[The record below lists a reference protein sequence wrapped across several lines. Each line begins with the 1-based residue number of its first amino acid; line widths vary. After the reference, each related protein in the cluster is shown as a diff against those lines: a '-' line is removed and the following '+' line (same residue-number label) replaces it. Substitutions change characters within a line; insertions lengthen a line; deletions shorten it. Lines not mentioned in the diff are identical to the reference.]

1 MPAESSPE
9 PDPAPNREGD
19 DPFAEFGDS
28 FDAPDGPGP
37 AGDFGGSEAHPSGLD
52 ASLVLTLTRSW
63 VKQHQKLTMLGAF
76 ATGVVL
82 GSLLRD

>member
-1 MPAESSPE
+1 MPAESSPD

-37 AGDFGGSEAHPSGLD
+37 AGEFGGPEARPSGLD
-52 ASLVLTLTRSW
+52 PSLALSLARSW

>member
-9 PDPAPNREGD
+9 PDPAPNRGGD

-28 FDAPDGPGP
+28 FDAPDAPGSASEFGGPG
-37 AGDFGGSEAHPSGLD
+37 ARPSGLD
-52 ASLVLTLTRSW
+52 ASLALTMARSW

-76 ATGVVL
+76 ATGIVL

>member
-1 MPAESSPE
+1 MPAESSPD
-9 PDPAPNREGD
+9 PDPAPDRGDD

-37 AGDFGGSEAHPSGLD
+37 ASGVGGPGDRPSGLD
-52 ASLVLTLTRSW
+52 ATLALSLARSW

-82 GSLLRD
+82 GSLLRE

>member
-1 MPAESSPE
+1 MPAESSP
-9 PDPAPNREGD
+9 DPAPNRGGD
-19 DPFAEFGDS
+19 DPFAEFGES
-28 FDAPDGPGP
+28 FDPPDGAGP
-37 AGDFGGSEAHPSGLD
+37 ASGFGSSGARPSGLD
-52 ASLVLTLTRSW
+52 ASVALSLARSW

>member
-9 PDPAPNREGD
+9 PDPAPNREGN
-19 DPFAEFGDS
+19 DPFAEIGDS

-37 AGDFGGSEAHPSGLD
+37 AGDFGGSGARPSGLD
-52 ASLVLTLTRSW
+52 ASLVLSLTRSW